1 MARSVFHVIAMLFI
15 SCAAHQGSASEWPP
29 LTTDSLPVKDS
40 ILHKEVLKVQN
51 QLSQISS
58 ALQHHDPERK
68 KSADKKRV
76 RVGLSL
82 GYRWLSP
89 ESRDDYVMA
98 SVSPLDS
105 TLRLTPQSGTSYLF
119 STSVIFNLFE
129 PGKHKEPV
137 IAPPASPRKT
147 RKPSFNRRRT
157 TGKPPGH
164 FWRVNAE
171 KICLVSNLN
180 LLDFSSGQKELAFN
194 KHIEGGLGL
203 GYRFNDLMLL
213 GINWEHV
220 QVYQLHDDIKSL
232 EGRQV
237 NLYGLPLLSSN
248 QLDER
253 NEDLFYLKSLSGW
266 SVKMIITL

>member
-1 MARSVFHVIAMLFI
+1 MAGIVRVRIIVIFLLNASCLWQRSICL
-15 SCAAHQGSASEWPP
+15 AAERDSMPDN
-29 LTTDSLPVKDS
+29 DSL
-40 ILHKEVLKVQN
+40 LHTEVLKVQH
-51 QLSQISS
+51 QLEQLTV
-58 ALQHHDPERK
+58 ALQQYDPEK
-68 KSADKKRV
+68 KKGADKKRV

-89 ESRDDYVMA
+89 ASREDYVQA

-119 STSVIFNLFE
+119 STSVIFNLF
-129 PGKHKEPV
+129 GQKSKKEPV
-137 IAPPASPRKT
+137 THPPAIHRKGRKT
-147 RKPSFNRRRT
+147 SFNRRRT
-157 TGKPPGH
+157 SGKPPGH
-164 FWRVNAE
+164 FWHTHSE

-232 EGRQV
+232 EGERV

-248 QLDER
+248 QLDVR